1 MCGASR
7 SCVFRAQLRLRTFS
21 YIQIQ
26 QLVDR
31 KEIQMSDLGDLIDDM
46 WDSADPDAS
55 SSSGCLVKIIGGII
69 FFAILGIMIY
79 FMK

>member
-1 MCGASR
+1 
-7 SCVFRAQLRLRTFS
+7 
-21 YIQIQ
+21 
-26 QLVDR
+26 
-31 KEIQMSDLGDLIDDM
+31 MSDLGDLIDDM